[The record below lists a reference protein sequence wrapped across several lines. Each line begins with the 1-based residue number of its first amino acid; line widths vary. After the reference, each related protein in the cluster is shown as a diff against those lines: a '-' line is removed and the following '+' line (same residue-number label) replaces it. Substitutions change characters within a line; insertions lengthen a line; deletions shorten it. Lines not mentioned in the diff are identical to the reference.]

1 MRHLKEDL
9 VVRNIVAISY
19 YDKVFALTEF
29 ACEDEGARVEG
40 VDDGHVVVLRPE
52 EGQQVLIGQE
62 LSALV
67 GQVVHELEEI
77 TKAIAKRGTPGLEW
91 GKGNEWS

>member
-1 MRHLKEDL
+1 M
-9 VVRNIVAISY
+9 ISITEG
-19 YDKVFALTEF
+19 FTRRPTEF
-29 ACEDEGARVEG
+29 ACEDEGAGVEG

-52 EGQQVLIGQE
+52 EGQQVLVGQE

-77 TKAIAKRGTPGLEW
+77 TKAIAERGTRGTRGLER
-91 GKGNEWS
+91 GKANEWS